1 MGKLGIA
8 SYGFFFFFFDS
19 QSVCSLSFRI
29 YGLILNSFVDGKAEL
44 VVVTGYEN
52 LFDSL
57 PIVDCISSLN

>member
-44 VVVTGYEN
+44 VDEN